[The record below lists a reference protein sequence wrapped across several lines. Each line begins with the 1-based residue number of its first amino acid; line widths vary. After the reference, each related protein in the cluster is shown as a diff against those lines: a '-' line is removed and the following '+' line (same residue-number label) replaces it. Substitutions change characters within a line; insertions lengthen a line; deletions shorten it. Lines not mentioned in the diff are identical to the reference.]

1 MTKTDWQ
8 DVVRTVSDEVSE
20 ILGIK
25 NKKQFSMHFVHV
37 IIYIK
42 IEQYNYV
49 YKYYIYIYIYI
60 YSIYTIDMCSAG
72 NHQTM

>member
-25 NKKQFSMHFVHV
+25 KKYFNAFGTCN
-37 IIYIK
+37 YIK
-42 IEQYNYV
+42 IEQYNDA
-49 YKYYIYIYIYI
+49 YKYNLYIYIYTYI